1 MKDNKEILEELKGRL
16 RDSFKI
22 HTNDQYES
30 RPPAADEILWE
41 VEEAFKVILK
51 QKDKEW
57 KEIVNRM
64 FKQENKGLPTKKQKE
79 VLDFYEEFISK
90 EERSPTYSEASKVLN
105 ESQSVVF
112 THVKRLSEKGLIKM
126 SNKKNGTQVE
136 LVADEDRDLPGGEE
150 L

>member
-1 MKDNKEILEELKGRL
+1 
-16 RDSFKI
+16 
-22 HTNDQYES
+22 
-30 RPPAADEILWE
+30 
-41 VEEAFKVILK
+41 
-51 QKDKEW
+51 
-57 KEIVNRM
+57 M